1 MNDESLF
8 ANVLIWQMFRAL
20 YRRHHHPLNPPRA
33 TTTAFMYFDLGHFKS
48 IYSDAVLLDGARLE
62 HSFHEMRAPG
72 PSEWLVYE
80 DDGKSTR

>member
-1 MNDESLF
+1 
-8 ANVLIWQMFRAL
+8 
-20 YRRHHHPLNPPRA
+20 
-33 TTTAFMYFDLGHFKS
+33 MYFDLGHFKS